1 MCHKAL
7 ESSEKIDLLSN
18 RISSSQ
24 ERQCQRMQSSGWQ
37 SKPGCCYSIIIKT
50 SARFLSLARSKL
62 RLCSANHSAGCFSN
76 LAYDWLSL
84 GLTPRKR
91 QKTGPDIN
99 NLWYNRRMNSTRHTD
114 NSKIEVKDYQYHHC
128 DIKCIIFDMQN
139 ADHFSKY
146 LTKTYQR
153 IRIVQIAIA
162 YIVILFHVKTTLKSV
177 WWGIDIFT

>member
-1 MCHKAL
+1 MPVF
-7 ESSEKIDLLSN
+7 SLLLGV
-18 RISSSQ
+18 
-24 ERQCQRMQSSGWQ
+24 SSG
-37 SKPGCCYSIIIKT
+37 C
-50 SARFLSLARSKL
+50 ARPITVQVASVTLPMIGWAES
-62 RLCSANHSAGCFSN
+62 
-76 LAYDWLSL
+76 

-99 NLWYNRRMNSTRHTD
+99 NLWYNRRMTSTRHTD

-162 YIVILFHVKTTLKSV
+162 YIVILFHVTTTLKSV
-177 WWGIDIFT
+177 WWGINIFYLTMSSCGNIFQG